1 MPVKLIPFECQAN
14 IHPDLQASKLQLC
27 HIFVPSCVS
36 RKADTWV
43 PDIEIVRKVE
53 ELVNIL
59 QSLKFSK
66 QVESIKS
73 STEPALHSCN
83 NEVAVGK
90 CNNYCDSVRYE
101 CFTRNFVC
109 DIKDFHSDMQKHSGE
124 YFTYQVHLLGLHTLD
139 SCK

>member
-27 HIFVPSCVS
+27 HIFVPLCMS
-36 RKADTWV
+36 RKADAMV

-73 STEPALHSCN
+73 STEPASHSCN

-90 CNNYCDSVRYE
+90 YNCDSMRYE
-101 CFTRNFVC
+101 CSTRNFVC

-124 YFTYQVHLLGLHTLD
+124 YFTYQVHLLGLHT
-139 SCK
+139 